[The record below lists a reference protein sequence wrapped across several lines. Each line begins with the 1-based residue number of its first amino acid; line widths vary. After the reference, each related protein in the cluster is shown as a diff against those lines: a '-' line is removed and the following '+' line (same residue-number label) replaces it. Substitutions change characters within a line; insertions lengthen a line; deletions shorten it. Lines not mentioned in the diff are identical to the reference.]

1 VRQRQIEL
9 PSIEALPQET
19 CRQCGRSLIRGLFTP
34 VELEARYPSSP
45 RCRTCIGE
53 INERAKAG
61 RTAQLR
67 NRSADT
73 CEERTEPDQA
83 DLPP

>member
-1 VRQRQIEL
+1 MRQRQIEL
-9 PSIEALPQET
+9 PSIESLPQET

-34 VELEARYPSSP
+34 VELEGRYPNSP

-61 RTAQLR
+61 STAQLL
-67 NRSADT
+67 NSSADT

>member
-9 PSIEALPQET
+9 PSIESLPQET
-19 CRQCGRSLIRGLFTP
+19 CKQCGRSLIRGLFTP
-34 VELEARYPSSP
+34 VELEGRYPHSP

-61 RTAQLR
+61 NPGVIL
-67 NRSADT
+67 
-73 CEERTEPDQA
+73 C
-83 DLPP
+83 